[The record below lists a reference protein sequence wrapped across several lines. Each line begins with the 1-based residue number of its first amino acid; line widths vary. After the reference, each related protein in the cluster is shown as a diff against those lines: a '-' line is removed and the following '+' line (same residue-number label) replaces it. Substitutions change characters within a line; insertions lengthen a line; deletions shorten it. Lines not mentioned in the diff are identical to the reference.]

1 MKPTKNCKHRRKH
14 TSCASS
20 IAIATTKKIRTI
32 KPIHHPTEQFDK
44 NQGRI
49 KSTWQVH
56 ILRSPLMDHIQLS
69 TSIKRYIIIRFES
82 TTTVDEPSERSR
94 CSSPYTIASPSTHT
108 KHTSLCTTQTK
119 VMGNHRMH
127 PQEIIIYIIRTSRK
141 IKNLIAKRDEEFLA
155 FHILRKP
162 SRIIYIIG
170 RSRQLIK

>member
-1 MKPTKNCKHRRKH
+1 MPRRQK
-14 TSCASS
+14 
-20 IAIATTKKIRTI
+20 IANIEESTRHVHHPSPSQQQQKIRTI

-49 KSTWQVH
+49 ESTWQVH

-94 CSSPYTIASPSTHT
+94 CSSPYTIARPSTHT

-127 PQEIIIYIIRTSRK
+127 PQETIIYIIRTSRK
-141 IKNLIAKRDEEFLA
+141 NQEPHRKARRRIPRLPHPMKTIKNNLHHRT
-155 FHILRKP
+155 
-162 SRIIYIIG
+162 
-170 RSRQLIK
+170 